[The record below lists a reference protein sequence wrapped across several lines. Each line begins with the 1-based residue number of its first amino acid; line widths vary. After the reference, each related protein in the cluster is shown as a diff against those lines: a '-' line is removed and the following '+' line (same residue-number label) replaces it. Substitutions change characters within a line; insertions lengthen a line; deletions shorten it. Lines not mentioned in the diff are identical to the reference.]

1 MTKQREKS
9 KNIERQK
16 EMSEK
21 ESKEET
27 NVVDINVAL
36 LIAEKDHL
44 LEVMK
49 EKDALIEELTKKLQQ
64 ATDLIEEDSK
74 AALVNV
80 IAPKTNVDKAL
91 LSKMSVDELLKWSKV
106 LETAKIAPFKSGTPL
121 YDKRPDPRKELD
133 SVYAKYMA
141 KIRGGS

>member
-1 MTKQREKS
+1 
-9 KNIERQK
+9 
-16 EMSEK
+16 MSEK

-27 NVVDINVAL
+27 NIVDVNVAL
-36 LIAEKDHL
+36 LMAENDTLK
-44 LEVMK
+44 ETVK
-49 EKDALIEELTKKLQQ
+49 EKDSLIEELTKKLQQ

-106 LETAKIAPFKSGTPL
+106 LETAKIAPFKSGTAI
-121 YDKRPDPRKELD
+121 YDKKPDQRKELD
-133 SVYAKYMA
+133 SMYTKYMA
-141 KIRGGS
+141 NIRGSK